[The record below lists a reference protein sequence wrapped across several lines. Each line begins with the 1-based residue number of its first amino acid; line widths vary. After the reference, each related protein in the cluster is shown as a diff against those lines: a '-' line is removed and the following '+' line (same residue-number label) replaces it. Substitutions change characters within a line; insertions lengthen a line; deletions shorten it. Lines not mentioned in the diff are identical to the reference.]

1 MKFILT
7 ISILFIFNYAF
18 GQTFF
23 AKSFDFNRDT
33 AEGNFFSVFLNDT
46 FYCSAGYVRNGKYG
60 MNLIKVDTSGHESL
74 IYTKKNI
81 ATRIM
86 YGIVSFQEK
95 IFTIAHNYKENGKYE
110 DSITL
115 IKYNPLYGSIQLKTI
130 PTYVDTFEVTEG
142 LFVLN
147 NKIYFFQQQKDRY
160 NKNIHITEINTDL
173 EILREI
179 DIKLPYKGY
188 LHSMYHFNDSFYFG
202 LFMHDI
208 KPGSE
213 YERWPAVMKFDT
225 SFNQKWY
232 KELPKMY
239 KGIPNGFSINMSL
252 LKNKNIAVTTY
263 SSKENLEYF
272 TFPDIPTIYVIDTS
286 CNIIWE
292 KKFRNKAESN
302 FLRVFT
308 LANGDI
314 LITGNY
320 ISVSLETLMGW
331 LIRLGPDGDIIWD
344 RKYTDS
350 ISLATRSAEL
360 FSSHELPSGNL
371 ISFGM
376 AGRFV
381 IDETIQDSTIK
392 SKTWMIK
399 IGPNGCPGYNC
410 DTSVIDYVLSTLIF
424 DIPKTI
430 PITIFPIPAKNYLQ
444 IRKNDDALIWTD
456 YIIYNSFGEKVIH
469 GKNSLDETIEVKV
482 DNLIPGNYIISFY
495 SKHKLLGSL
504 KWIKL

>member
-7 ISILFIFNYAF
+7 ISITFLFNQVI

-23 AKSFDFNRDT
+23 AKSFEFNRDT
-33 AEGNFFSVFLNDT
+33 AEGNFLASFLNDT
-46 FYCSAGYVRNGKYG
+46 FYCSAGYVRNGKFG
-60 MNLIKVDTSGHESL
+60 MNLIKVDTSGNESI
-74 IYTKKNI
+74 IYKKKNI

-86 YGIVSFQEK
+86 HGIVSFQEK
-95 IFTIAHNYKENGKYE
+95 IFTIAHNYKENGNYE

-115 IKYNPLYGSIQLKTI
+115 IKYNPRYGSIQLKTI
-130 PTYVDTFEVTEG
+130 PTYEDTFDVTEG

-147 NKIYFFQQQKDRY
+147 NKLYFFQQQKDRY

-179 DIKLPYKGY
+179 DIELPYKGY
-188 LHSMYHFNDSFYFG
+188 LHSIYHFDDSFYFG
-202 LFMHDI
+202 LFMRDI

-213 YERWPAVMKFDT
+213 YEKWPAIMKFDT

-239 KGIPNGFSINMSL
+239 EGIPTGLIINMSL

-263 SSKENLEYF
+263 SSKGNLEHF

-292 KKFRNKAESN
+292 KKFRNQLESN
-302 FLRVFT
+302 FLRVCT
-308 LANGDI
+308 LENGDI

-320 ISVSLETLMGW
+320 ISVSLEALMGW
-331 LIRLGPDGDIIWD
+331 LIRLSPDGDIIWD

-381 IDETIQDSTIK
+381 IDEAIQDSTIK

-399 IGPNGCPGYNC
+399 IGPNGCPGFNC
-410 DTSVIDYVLSTLIF
+410 DTSVVDYVLSTLIPE
-424 DIPKTI
+424 IPK
-430 PITIFPIPAKNYLQ
+430 PFPISLFPNPAKEYLHV
-444 IRKNDDALIWTD
+444 RNNDDVFLWTD
-456 YIIYNSFGEKVIH
+456 YFIYNTLGRKEIH
-469 GKNSLDETIEVKV
+469 GKNNFGKVIDIKV
-482 DNLIPGNYIISFY
+482 DNLLPGNYIISFY